1 MSDRTMAQIKETCD
15 KACEILQ
22 RTNDGD
28 DLDPKHLKLV
38 EMAVNGF
45 LNEGGTTVFNEL
57 YETVITTGY
66 IKPFLHGIQHLT
78 IDNVGYV
85 YWKGKTVEHYELPW
99 AYSDEA
105 RIAALDLERRCK
117 ILESRG
123 VVPTNRTAIWE
134 WNDSE

>member
-1 MSDRTMAQIKETCD
+1 MSDRSIEQIEGTCD
-15 KACEILQ
+15 KACEILK

-28 DLDPKHLKLV
+28 DLDPIHLKLV

-45 LNEGGTTVFNEL
+45 LNEEGTAVFNEL
-57 YETVITTGY
+57 YKTVITTGY
-66 IKPFLHGIQHLT
+66 IRPFFHGIQHLM

-85 YWKGKTVEHYELPW
+85 YWKSEVVEHYELPW
-99 AYSDEA
+99 AYSEEA

-134 WNDSE
+134 WKD